1 MNRLEMS
8 DWRLRRLLRSLQSA
22 ILNPLSNMP
31 EWKEEI
37 GRRLTSLGLEPAREA
52 EIIEELSQHLEDRY
66 AESLARG
73 ATPEEASRAS
83 LAELSGRE
91 LLQQELRRVESLGR
105 QEPIA
110 LGSCGRRKMIADLWQ
125 DLRYGAR
132 MLRKHPS
139 FATVTALT
147 LALGIGINIPSFTLF
162 DILSRPLP
170 VKDPDAVVELVGYL
184 ASFPEYV
191 HFRDHTQT
199 LSGLTATMAATLVL
213 GDQSASDEPQE
224 INGQYVSDSYFTIL
238 GAKPVLGRAFTPE
251 ETIAPGKSPIA
262 VLSASL

>member
-91 LLQQELRRVESLGR
+91 LLQQELRRVESL
-105 QEPIA
+105 
-110 LGSCGRRKMIADLWQ
+110 
-125 DLRYGAR
+125 
-132 MLRKHPS
+132 
-139 FATVTALT
+139 
-147 LALGIGINIPSFTLF
+147 
-162 DILSRPLP
+162 
-170 VKDPDAVVELVGYL
+170 
-184 ASFPEYV
+184 
-191 HFRDHTQT
+191 
-199 LSGLTATMAATLVL
+199 
-213 GDQSASDEPQE
+213 
-224 INGQYVSDSYFTIL
+224 
-238 GAKPVLGRAFTPE
+238 
-251 ETIAPGKSPIA
+251 
-262 VLSASL
+262 